1 MIKTIE
7 IIKTPEKFPTE
18 FIVPEELTKN
28 LEKNYEEQ
36 TYDTGGINTPPS
48 HQFRIGRLPQRDL
61 PK

>member
-18 FIVPEELTKN
+18 FIVPEELIKS

-36 TYDTGGINTPPS
+36 TYDTGGVNTAPS
-48 HQFRIGRLPQRDL
+48 HQLRIGRLPKRNI